1 MRRSWKPVSLV
12 DDGVVVAAAPVAVGR
27 GDGVV
32 AAVVAAVVVVVPRRD
47 LLFRLDGA
55 DDGRTGTIFSSLSLS
70 FLLSLLLSF
79 SSRLIIPLSHLV
91 VAADDGRCL
100 FLS

>member
-12 DDGVVVAAAPVAVGR
+12 DDDGVVAATPVAVGR
-27 GDGVV
+27 GDGDGV
-32 AAVVAAVVVVVPRRD
+32 VVAAVVVVVPSRD

-79 SSRLIIPLSHLV
+79 SPRSIIPLSHLV